1 MRVVVMAAL
10 HQDFELALE
19 LGSKSETKKNYGE
32 DATNMVHFINHL
44 SQLNKGIQNQN
55 YQDTQTLGIFA

>member
-44 SQLNKGIQNQN
+44 TQLNKGI
-55 YQDTQTLGIFA
+55 

>member
-1 MRVVVMAAL
+1 MERESEIPGSQMRTVVMAAL

-32 DATNMVHFINHL
+32 DATNIIHFINHL
-44 SQLNKGIQNQN
+44 TFLSKANA
-55 YQDTQTLGIFA
+55 T

>member
-1 MRVVVMAAL
+1 MRAVVMAAL

-32 DATNMVHFINHL
+32 DPTNMIHFINQL
-44 SQLNKGIQNQN
+44 TILNKPSTN
-55 YQDTQTLGIFA
+55 